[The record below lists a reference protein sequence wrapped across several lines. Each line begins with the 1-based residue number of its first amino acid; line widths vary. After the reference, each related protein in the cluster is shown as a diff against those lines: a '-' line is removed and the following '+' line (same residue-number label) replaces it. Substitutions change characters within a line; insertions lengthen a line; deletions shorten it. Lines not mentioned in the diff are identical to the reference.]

1 MALRDRIAK
10 ALKPANSTPT
20 RQNTGTTYVAKGAP
34 GVSDPGAKPA
44 QLSELGSQRGTNIVD
59 PVPALSSPAI
69 ALRTYTAMVRDDVSV
84 RISLRA
90 GKAPVLGAEW
100 FIEAFSEDP
109 QDVAIAEF
117 VDFNLFHGM
126 TTPWT
131 KTLEQ
136 ILKMFEFGFSTFEPV
151 WELREWAPRK
161 SNSGANRKQYTMLR
175 KLAVRPSSTIAKFN
189 YDDNGGP
196 IEAEHNA
203 VDAKGKSK
211 TVKIPIEKLVV
222 FTFDQD
228 GGDLTGNS
236 ILRSAYRN
244 WYYKD
249 YMYRID
255 GIQKERHGIGI
266 PDIELQPGYSEK
278 DKLFAH
284 ELGAN
289 LRTNER
295 AYIVRTTTLKVGFAE
310 LKGNLVEPLKSA
322 EHHDTMIMKNIMVQF
337 LNMGTGVEGGSGGRA
352 TGATSMDMFL
362 KSMRHIADSICESIN
377 LYLIP
382 NLVAYNFPTDRF
394 PQLKVRGVGETKD
407 LQMWAAAMRNLLNA
421 DAIIVDDDTEQWIR
435 QQMDMPRRTTPFVPA
450 TRRPTQILETG
461 NPGDFESGTGS
472 VANQNGNSQ
481 NGKGAATDK
490 SNNGGAGNVGLSP
503 NSGST

>member
-10 ALKPANSTPT
+10 ALKPSNSTPT
-20 RQNTGTTYVAKGAP
+20 RQNTGTTYRAKGAP
-34 GVSDPGAKPA
+34 GVDDPGSKPA
-44 QLSELGSQRGTNIVD
+44 NLSELGSQQAGSIAD
-59 PVPALSSPAI
+59 PVPQLSSPGI
-69 ALRTYTAMVRDDVSV
+69 ALRTYTQMVRDDVSV

-100 FIEAFSEDP
+100 YVEPFSDDP
-109 QDVAIAEF
+109 QDLIVQEF
-117 VDFNLFHGM
+117 VDFNLFGGM

-136 ILKMFEFGFSTFEPV
+136 ILKMFENGFSIFEPV

-161 SNSGANRKQYTMLR
+161 NASGANRKQYTMLR
-175 KLAVRPSSTIAKFN
+175 KLAVRPSSTIGKFN
-189 YDDNGGP
+189 YDNNGGP
-196 IEAEHNA
+196 LSVEHTA
-203 VDAKGKSK
+203 IDANGNSK
-211 TVKIPIEKLVV
+211 KVTIPIEKLVV

-228 GGDLTGNS
+228 GGDLRGNS

-266 PDIELQPGYSEK
+266 PDIELQPGYSAN
-278 DKLFAH
+278 DKKIAH

-289 LRTNER
+289 LRTNEK

-362 KSMRHIADSICESIN
+362 KSMRHIADGICDSIN

-407 LQMWAAAMRNLLNA
+407 MQMWAAAMRNLINV
-421 DAIIVDDDTEQWIR
+421 DAITVDEATEQWVR
-435 QQMDMPRRTTPFVPA
+435 QQMDMPRLTTPFIPPHM
-450 TRRPTQILETG
+450 RPTQILETG
-461 NPGDFESGTGS
+461 NPADFDSEGNPVEPTQ
-472 VANQNGNSQ
+472 NQNGN
-481 NGKGAATDK
+481 KPVADK
-490 SNNGGAGNVGLSP
+490 SKNGGAGNVPLSD
-503 NSGST
+503 NSGAT